1 MKQKNN
7 KYVITAIVGL
17 SAAFMMQML
26 WIVGGFQYTISKI
39 KSDVNEK
46 LEQALFTEA
55 EQRACLYLK
64 SIAVS
69 PSNSDKPDITYFETE
84 LNKETKSNISLP
96 KLKAILD
103 KSLPSDYSII
113 LYNNGKEHYYGGDN
127 RAIQL
132 SVKSAVFYTRTDQSQ
147 AIQIE
152 LTNPYSIFFEEL
164 GLLALA
170 SFLMLIITLLCIFKQ
185 VGIIRWQQNNAK
197 MKKIMTYSMIH
208 DIKTP
213 LSTIRLGLGALDH
226 EKIVND
232 PEKRTKYLQVI
243 STETQH
249 AYSLINRILTISK
262 SQAGKLELRKV
273 QVDMTNMLSKMEENF
288 KVNRLKN
295 VSFENHINCQYA
307 FADEEYLKEI
317 FYNLIDNSIKY
328 SDGDVT
334 IRISTDKVDKGVSIR
349 VRDNGIGIS
358 KADQKVIFDKYERA
372 SAAKRTFKKNGAPGF
387 GLGLTYV
394 FQVIDAHEGMIG
406 VESELGKYTEF
417 SIFLPDQ
424 KTSSGGGRE
433 DEELATLNQL
443 ETDASDSLDTNERI

>member
-1 MKQKNN
+1 MKQKKN
-7 KYVITAIVGL
+7 KYVIIAIVGL

-26 WIVGGFQYTISKI
+26 WIVSGFQYTISKI
-39 KSDVNEK
+39 KADVNEK

-226 EKIVND
+226 ERIAND
-232 PEKRTKYLQVI
+232 SEKRTKYLQVI

-273 QVDMTNMLSKMEENF
+273 QVDMTSMLSKMEENF

-349 VRDNGIGIS
+349 VKDNGIGIS

-372 SAAKRTFKKNGAPGF
+372 SAAKRTFKKKGAPGF

-406 VESELGKYTEF
+406 VESELGRYTEF

-424 KTSSGGGRE
+424 KT
-433 DEELATLNQL
+433 
-443 ETDASDSLDTNERI
+443 DSLDANERV

>member
-1 MKQKNN
+1 MHLEHLKEMKQKNN
-7 KYVITAIVGL
+7 KYVIIAIVGL

-249 AYSLINRILTISK
+249 AYCLINRILTISK
-262 SQAGKLELRKV
+262 SQAGKLELKKV
-273 QVDMTNMLSKMEENF
+273 QVDMTSMLSKMEENF

-406 VESELGKYTEF
+406 VESELGRYTEF

-424 KTSSGGGRE
+424 KT
-433 DEELATLNQL
+433 
-443 ETDASDSLDTNERI
+443 DSLDANERV

>member
-7 KYVITAIVGL
+7 KYVIIAIVGL

-262 SQAGKLELRKV
+262 SQAGKLELKKV
-273 QVDMTNMLSKMEENF
+273 QVDMTSMLSKMEENF
-288 KVNRLKN
+288 RVNRLKN

-372 SAAKRTFKKNGAPGF
+372 SAAKRTFKKKGAPGF

-424 KTSSGGGRE
+424 KTNSGEG
-433 DEELATLNQL
+433 DEELATLCQL
-443 ETDASDSLDTNERI
+443 ETDASDSLDADERV

>member
-170 SFLMLIITLLCIFKQ
+170 SFLMLTITLLCIFKQ

-262 SQAGKLELRKV
+262 SQAGKLELKKV
-273 QVDMTNMLSKMEENF
+273 QVDMTSMLSKMEENF
-288 KVNRLKN
+288 RVNRLKN

-372 SAAKRTFKKNGAPGF
+372 SAAKRTFKKKGAPGF

-424 KTSSGGGRE
+424 KT
-433 DEELATLNQL
+433 
-443 ETDASDSLDTNERI
+443 DSLDANERV

>member
-7 KYVITAIVGL
+7 KYVIIAIVGL

-170 SFLMLIITLLCIFKQ
+170 SFLMLTITLLCIFKQ

-226 EKIVND
+226 ERIAND
-232 PEKRTKYLQVI
+232 SEKRTKYLQVI

-262 SQAGKLELRKV
+262 SQAGKLELKKV
-273 QVDMTNMLSKMEENF
+273 QVDMTSMLSKMEENF
-288 KVNRLKN
+288 RVNRLKN

-406 VESELGKYTEF
+406 VESELGRYTEF

-424 KTSSGGGRE
+424 KT
-433 DEELATLNQL
+433 
-443 ETDASDSLDTNERI
+443 DSLDANERV

>member
-226 EKIVND
+226 ERIAND
-232 PEKRTKYLQVI
+232 SEKRTKYLQVI

-273 QVDMTNMLSKMEENF
+273 QVDMTSMLSKMEENF

-372 SAAKRTFKKNGAPGF
+372 SAAKRTFKKKGAPGF

-424 KTSSGGGRE
+424 KTSSGGG
-433 DEELATLNQL
+433 DEELATLCQL
-443 ETDASDSLDTNERI
+443 ETDASDSLDADERV

>member
-226 EKIVND
+226 ERIAND
-232 PEKRTKYLQVI
+232 SEKRTKYLQVI

-262 SQAGKLELRKV
+262 SQAGKLELKKV
-273 QVDMTNMLSKMEENF
+273 QVDMTSMLSKMEENF

-372 SAAKRTFKKNGAPGF
+372 SAAKRTFKKKGAPGF

-406 VESELGKYTEF
+406 VESELGRYTEF

-424 KTSSGGGRE
+424 KT
-433 DEELATLNQL
+433 
-443 ETDASDSLDTNERI
+443 DSLDANERV

>member
-170 SFLMLIITLLCIFKQ
+170 SFLMLTITLLCIFKQ

-262 SQAGKLELRKV
+262 SQAGKLELKKA
-273 QVDMTNMLSKMEENF
+273 QVDMTSMLSKMEENF

-424 KTSSGGGRE
+424 KTSSGGG
-433 DEELATLNQL
+433 DEELATLCQL
-443 ETDASDSLDTNERI
+443 ETDASDSLDADERV

>member
-1 MKQKNN
+1 MKQKKN
-7 KYVITAIVGL
+7 KYVIIAIVGL

-262 SQAGKLELRKV
+262 SQAGKLELKKV
-273 QVDMTNMLSKMEENF
+273 QVNMTSMLSKMEENF

-358 KADQKVIFDKYERA
+358 KADQKMIFDKYERA

-424 KTSSGGGRE
+424 KT
-433 DEELATLNQL
+433 
-443 ETDASDSLDTNERI
+443 DSLDADERV

>member
-7 KYVITAIVGL
+7 KYVIIAIVGL

-64 SIAVS
+64 SISVS

-170 SFLMLIITLLCIFKQ
+170 SFLMLTITLLCIFKQ

-226 EKIVND
+226 ERIAND
-232 PEKRTKYLQVI
+232 SEKRTKYLQVI

-262 SQAGKLELRKV
+262 SQAGKLELKKV
-273 QVDMTNMLSKMEENF
+273 QVDMTSMLSKMEENF

-349 VRDNGIGIS
+349 VKDNGIGIS

-372 SAAKRTFKKNGAPGF
+372 SAAKRTFKKKGAPGF

-406 VESELGKYTEF
+406 IESELGKYTEF

-424 KTSSGGGRE
+424 KTSSGGG
-433 DEELATLNQL
+433 DEELATLCQL
-443 ETDASDSLDTNERI
+443 ETDASDSLDADERV

>member
-1 MKQKNN
+1 MKQKKN
-7 KYVITAIVGL
+7 KYVIIAIVGL

-170 SFLMLIITLLCIFKQ
+170 SFLMLTITLLCIFKQ

-226 EKIVND
+226 ERIAND
-232 PEKRTKYLQVI
+232 SEKRTKYLQVI

-273 QVDMTNMLSKMEENF
+273 QVDMTSMLSKMEENF
-288 KVNRLKN
+288 RVNRLKN

-372 SAAKRTFKKNGAPGF
+372 SAAKRTFKKKGAPGF

-424 KTSSGGGRE
+424 KTSSGGG
-433 DEELATLNQL
+433 DEELATLCQL
-443 ETDASDSLDTNERI
+443 ETDASDSLDADERV

>member
-7 KYVITAIVGL
+7 KYVIIAIVGL

-132 SVKSAVFYTRTDQSQ
+132 SVKSAVVYTRTDQSQ

-226 EKIVND
+226 ERIAND
-232 PEKRTKYLQVI
+232 SEKRTKYLQVI

-262 SQAGKLELRKV
+262 SQAGKLELKKV
-273 QVDMTNMLSKMEENF
+273 QVDMTSMLSKMEENF
-288 KVNRLKN
+288 RVNRLKN

-406 VESELGKYTEF
+406 VESELGRYTEF

-424 KTSSGGGRE
+424 KT
-433 DEELATLNQL
+433 
-443 ETDASDSLDTNERI
+443 DSLDANERV

>member
-1 MKQKNN
+1 MKQKKN
-7 KYVITAIVGL
+7 KYVIIAIVGL

-26 WIVGGFQYTISKI
+26 WIVSGFQYTISKI
-39 KSDVNEK
+39 KADVNEK

-103 KSLPSDYSII
+103 KILPSDYSII

-262 SQAGKLELRKV
+262 SQAGKLELKKV
-273 QVDMTNMLSKMEENF
+273 QVNMTSMLSKMEENF

-295 VSFENHINCQYA
+295 VSFENYINCQYA

-372 SAAKRTFKKNGAPGF
+372 SAAKRTFKKKGAPGF

-424 KTSSGGGRE
+424 KTSSGGG
-433 DEELATLNQL
+433 DEELATLCQL
-443 ETDASDSLDTNERI
+443 ETDASDSLDANERV

>member
-7 KYVITAIVGL
+7 KYVIIAIVGL

-132 SVKSAVFYTRTDQSQ
+132 SVKSAVVYTRTDQSQ

-262 SQAGKLELRKV
+262 SQAGKLELKKV
-273 QVDMTNMLSKMEENF
+273 QVDMTSMLSKMEENF
-288 KVNRLKN
+288 RVNRLKN

-372 SAAKRTFKKNGAPGF
+372 SAAKRTFKKKGAPGF

-406 VESELGKYTEF
+406 VESELGRYTEF

-424 KTSSGGGRE
+424 KT
-433 DEELATLNQL
+433 
-443 ETDASDSLDTNERI
+443 DSLDANERV

>member
-1 MKQKNN
+1 M
-7 KYVITAIVGL
+7 
-17 SAAFMMQML
+17 
-26 WIVGGFQYTISKI
+26 
-39 KSDVNEK
+39 NEK

-226 EKIVND
+226 ERIAND
-232 PEKRTKYLQVI
+232 SEKRTKYLQVI

-262 SQAGKLELRKV
+262 SQAGKLELKKV
-273 QVDMTNMLSKMEENF
+273 QVDMTSMLSKMEENF
-288 KVNRLKN
+288 RVNRLKN

-372 SAAKRTFKKNGAPGF
+372 SAAKRTFKKKGAPGF
-387 GLGLTYV
+387 ELGLTYV

-406 VESELGKYTEF
+406 VESELGRYTEF

-424 KTSSGGGRE
+424 KT
-433 DEELATLNQL
+433 
-443 ETDASDSLDTNERI
+443 DSLDANERV

>member
-7 KYVITAIVGL
+7 KYVIIAIVGL

-170 SFLMLIITLLCIFKQ
+170 SFLMLTITLLCIFKQ

-262 SQAGKLELRKV
+262 SQAGKLELKKV
-273 QVDMTNMLSKMEENF
+273 QVDMTSMLSKMEENF

-406 VESELGKYTEF
+406 VESELGRYTEF

-424 KTSSGGGRE
+424 KT
-433 DEELATLNQL
+433 
-443 ETDASDSLDTNERI
+443 DSLDANERV

>member
-170 SFLMLIITLLCIFKQ
+170 SFLMLTITLLCIFKQ

-262 SQAGKLELRKV
+262 SQAGKLELKKA
-273 QVDMTNMLSKMEENF
+273 QVDMTSMLSKMEENF

-372 SAAKRTFKKNGAPGF
+372 SAAKRTFKKKGAPGF

-424 KTSSGGGRE
+424 KT
-433 DEELATLNQL
+433 
-443 ETDASDSLDTNERI
+443 DSLDANERV

>member
-170 SFLMLIITLLCIFKQ
+170 SFLMLTITLLCIFKQ

-226 EKIVND
+226 ERIAND
-232 PEKRTKYLQVI
+232 SEKRTKYLQVI

-262 SQAGKLELRKV
+262 SQAGKLELKKV
-273 QVDMTNMLSKMEENF
+273 QVDMTSMLSKMEENF

-328 SDGDVT
+328 SDGDIT

-372 SAAKRTFKKNGAPGF
+372 SAAKRTFKKKGAPGF

-406 VESELGKYTEF
+406 VESELGRYTEF

-424 KTSSGGGRE
+424 KT
-433 DEELATLNQL
+433 
-443 ETDASDSLDTNERI
+443 DSLDANERV

>member
-1 MKQKNN
+1 M
-7 KYVITAIVGL
+7 
-17 SAAFMMQML
+17 
-26 WIVGGFQYTISKI
+26 
-39 KSDVNEK
+39 NEK

-226 EKIVND
+226 ERIAND
-232 PEKRTKYLQVI
+232 SEKRTKYLQVI

-262 SQAGKLELRKV
+262 SQAGKLELKKV
-273 QVDMTNMLSKMEENF
+273 QVDMTSMLSKMEENF

-372 SAAKRTFKKNGAPGF
+372 SAAKRTFKKKGAPGF
-387 GLGLTYV
+387 ELGLTYV

-406 VESELGKYTEF
+406 VESELGRYTEF

-424 KTSSGGGRE
+424 KT
-433 DEELATLNQL
+433 
-443 ETDASDSLDTNERI
+443 DSLDANERV

>member
-262 SQAGKLELRKV
+262 SQAGKLELKKV
-273 QVDMTNMLSKMEENF
+273 QVDMTSMLSKMEENF

-349 VRDNGIGIS
+349 VKDNGIGIS

-372 SAAKRTFKKNGAPGF
+372 SAAKRTFKKKGAPGF

-406 VESELGKYTEF
+406 VESELGRYTEF

-424 KTSSGGGRE
+424 KT
-433 DEELATLNQL
+433 
-443 ETDASDSLDTNERI
+443 DSLDANERV

>member
-132 SVKSAVFYTRTDQSQ
+132 SVKSAVVYTRTDQSQ

-226 EKIVND
+226 ERIAND
-232 PEKRTKYLQVI
+232 SEKRTKYLQVI
-243 STETQH
+243 STETLH

-273 QVDMTNMLSKMEENF
+273 QVDMTSMLSKMEENF

-406 VESELGKYTEF
+406 VESELGRYTEF

-424 KTSSGGGRE
+424 KT
-433 DEELATLNQL
+433 
-443 ETDASDSLDTNERI
+443 DSLDANERV

>member
-1 MKQKNN
+1 MKQKKN
-7 KYVITAIVGL
+7 KYVIIAIVGL

-226 EKIVND
+226 EQIAND
-232 PEKRTKYLQVI
+232 SEKRTKYLQVI

-273 QVDMTNMLSKMEENF
+273 QVDMTSMLSKMEENF
-288 KVNRLKN
+288 RVNRLKN

-372 SAAKRTFKKNGAPGF
+372 SAAKRTFKKKGAPGF

-424 KTSSGGGRE
+424 KTSSGGG
-433 DEELATLNQL
+433 DEELATLCQL
-443 ETDASDSLDTNERI
+443 ETDASDSLDADERV

>member
-262 SQAGKLELRKV
+262 SQAGKLELKKV
-273 QVDMTNMLSKMEENF
+273 QVDMTSMLSKMEENF
-288 KVNRLKN
+288 RVNRLKN

-372 SAAKRTFKKNGAPGF
+372 SAAKRTFKKKGAPGF

-424 KTSSGGGRE
+424 KTSSGGG
-433 DEELATLNQL
+433 DEELATLCQL
-443 ETDASDSLDTNERI
+443 ETDASDSLDADERV

>member
-1 MKQKNN
+1 MKQKKN
-7 KYVITAIVGL
+7 KYVIIAIVGL

-26 WIVGGFQYTISKI
+26 WIVSGFQYTISKI
-39 KSDVNEK
+39 KADVNEK

-103 KSLPSDYSII
+103 KILPSDYSII

-243 STETQH
+243 STEAQH

-273 QVDMTNMLSKMEENF
+273 QVDMTSMLSKMEENF
-288 KVNRLKN
+288 RVNRLKN

-372 SAAKRTFKKNGAPGF
+372 SAAKRTFKKKGAPGF

-424 KTSSGGGRE
+424 KTNSGGG
-433 DEELATLNQL
+433 DEELATLCQL
-443 ETDASDSLDTNERI
+443 ETDASDSLDANERV

>member
-7 KYVITAIVGL
+7 KYVIIAIVGL

-226 EKIVND
+226 ERIAND
-232 PEKRTKYLQVI
+232 SEKRTKYLQVI

-273 QVDMTNMLSKMEENF
+273 QVDMTSMLSKMEENF

-372 SAAKRTFKKNGAPGF
+372 SAAKRTFKKKGAPGF

-424 KTSSGGGRE
+424 KTSSGGG
-433 DEELATLNQL
+433 
-443 ETDASDSLDTNERI
+443 

>member
-1 MKQKNN
+1 MKQKKN
-7 KYVITAIVGL
+7 KYVIIAIVGL

-262 SQAGKLELRKV
+262 SQAGKLELKKV
-273 QVDMTNMLSKMEENF
+273 QVDMTSMLSKMEENF
-288 KVNRLKN
+288 RVNRLKN

-372 SAAKRTFKKNGAPGF
+372 SAAKRTFKKKGAPGF

-424 KTSSGGGRE
+424 KT
-433 DEELATLNQL
+433 
-443 ETDASDSLDTNERI
+443 DSLDANERV

>member
-1 MKQKNN
+1 MKQKKN
-7 KYVITAIVGL
+7 KYVIIAIVGL

-26 WIVGGFQYTISKI
+26 WIVSGFQYTISKI
-39 KSDVNEK
+39 KADVNEK

-103 KSLPSDYSII
+103 KILPSDYSII

-132 SVKSAVFYTRTDQSQ
+132 SVKSAVVYTRTDQSQ

-262 SQAGKLELRKV
+262 SQAGKLELKKV
-273 QVDMTNMLSKMEENF
+273 QVNMTSMLSKMEENF
-288 KVNRLKN
+288 RVNRLKN

-372 SAAKRTFKKNGAPGF
+372 SAAKRTFKKKGAPGF

-424 KTSSGGGRE
+424 KT
-433 DEELATLNQL
+433 
-443 ETDASDSLDTNERI
+443 DSLDADERV

>member
-1 MKQKNN
+1 MKQKKN
-7 KYVITAIVGL
+7 KYVIIAIVGL

-26 WIVGGFQYTISKI
+26 WIVSGFQYTISKI
-39 KSDVNEK
+39 KADVNEK

-84 LNKETKSNISLP
+84 LNKETKSNISLS

-226 EKIVND
+226 ERIAND
-232 PEKRTKYLQVI
+232 SEKRTKYLQVI

-273 QVDMTNMLSKMEENF
+273 QVDMTSMLSKMEENF
-288 KVNRLKN
+288 RVNRLKN

-372 SAAKRTFKKNGAPGF
+372 SAAKRTFKKKGAPGF

-424 KTSSGGGRE
+424 KT
-433 DEELATLNQL
+433 
-443 ETDASDSLDTNERI
+443 DSLDADERV

>member
-17 SAAFMMQML
+17 STAFMMQML
-26 WIVGGFQYTISKI
+26 WIVSGFQYTISKI
-39 KSDVNEK
+39 KADVDEK
-46 LEQALFTEA
+46 LEQALFNEA

-84 LNKETKSNISLP
+84 LNKETKSNISLS

-113 LYNNGKEHYYGGDN
+113 LYNNGKEHYHGGEN
-127 RAIQL
+127 RAFQL
-132 SVKSAVFYTRTDQSQ
+132 SVKSTVLYTRTDQSQ

-164 GLLALA
+164 GLLAIA
-170 SFLMLIITLLCIFKQ
+170 SFLMLIITVLCIFKQ
-185 VGIIRWQQNNAK
+185 GSIILWQQNNAK

-262 SQAGKLELRKV
+262 SQAGKLELKKV
-273 QVDMTNMLSKMEENF
+273 QVDITNMLSKMEENF

-349 VRDNGIGIS
+349 VKDNGIGIS

-424 KTSSGGGRE
+424 KTSSGGDCLKTHSGQ
-433 DEELATLNQL
+433 NV
-443 ETDASDSLDTNERI
+443 S

>member
-132 SVKSAVFYTRTDQSQ
+132 SVKSAVSYTRTDQSQ

-273 QVDMTNMLSKMEENF
+273 QVDMTSMLSKMEENF

-372 SAAKRTFKKNGAPGF
+372 SAAKRTFKKKGAPGF

-406 VESELGKYTEF
+406 VESELGRYTEF

-424 KTSSGGGRE
+424 KT
-433 DEELATLNQL
+433 
-443 ETDASDSLDTNERI
+443 DSLDANERV

>member
-7 KYVITAIVGL
+7 KYVIIAIVGL

-132 SVKSAVFYTRTDQSQ
+132 SVKSAVVYTRTDQSQ

-226 EKIVND
+226 ERIAND
-232 PEKRTKYLQVI
+232 SEKRTKYLQVI

-262 SQAGKLELRKV
+262 SQAGKLELKKV
-273 QVDMTNMLSKMEENF
+273 QVDMTSMLSKMEENF

-406 VESELGKYTEF
+406 VESELGRYTEF

-424 KTSSGGGRE
+424 KT
-433 DEELATLNQL
+433 
-443 ETDASDSLDTNERI
+443 DSLDANERV

>member
-1 MKQKNN
+1 MKQKKN
-7 KYVITAIVGL
+7 KYVIIAIVGL

-262 SQAGKLELRKV
+262 SQAGKLELKKA
-273 QVDMTNMLSKMEENF
+273 QVDMTSMLSKMEENF

-424 KTSSGGGRE
+424 KT
-433 DEELATLNQL
+433 
-443 ETDASDSLDTNERI
+443 DSLDANERV

>member
-1 MKQKNN
+1 MKQKKN
-7 KYVITAIVGL
+7 KYVIIAIVGL

-26 WIVGGFQYTISKI
+26 WIVSGFQYTISKI
-39 KSDVNEK
+39 KADVNEK

-103 KSLPSDYSII
+103 KILPSDYSII

-273 QVDMTNMLSKMEENF
+273 QVDMTSMLSKMEENF
-288 KVNRLKN
+288 RVNRLKN

-372 SAAKRTFKKNGAPGF
+372 SAAKRTFKKKGAPGF

-394 FQVIDAHEGMIG
+394 FQVMDAHEGMIG

-424 KTSSGGGRE
+424 KT
-433 DEELATLNQL
+433 
-443 ETDASDSLDTNERI
+443 DSLDADERV

>member
-103 KSLPSDYSII
+103 KILPSDYSII

-226 EKIVND
+226 ERIAND
-232 PEKRTKYLQVI
+232 SEKRTKYLQVI

-262 SQAGKLELRKV
+262 SQAGKLELKKV
-273 QVDMTNMLSKMEENF
+273 QVDMTSMLSKMEENF

-372 SAAKRTFKKNGAPGF
+372 SAAKRTFKKKGAPGF

-406 VESELGKYTEF
+406 VESELGRYTEF

-424 KTSSGGGRE
+424 KT
-433 DEELATLNQL
+433 
-443 ETDASDSLDTNERI
+443 DSLDANERV

>member
-1 MKQKNN
+1 MKQKKT
-7 KYVITAIVGL
+7 KYVIIAIVGL

-226 EKIVND
+226 ERIAND
-232 PEKRTKYLQVI
+232 SEKRTKYLQVI

-262 SQAGKLELRKV
+262 SQAGKLELKKV
-273 QVDMTNMLSKMEENF
+273 QVDMTSMLSKMEENF
-288 KVNRLKN
+288 RVNRLKN

-349 VRDNGIGIS
+349 VKDNGIGIS

-372 SAAKRTFKKNGAPGF
+372 SAAKRTFKKKGAPGF

-424 KTSSGGGRE
+424 KTSSGGG
-433 DEELATLNQL
+433 DEELATLCQL
-443 ETDASDSLDTNERI
+443 ETNTSDSLDADERV

>member
-26 WIVGGFQYTISKI
+26 WIVSGFQYTISKI
-39 KSDVNEK
+39 KADVDEK
-46 LEQALFTEA
+46 LEQALFNEA

-113 LYNNGKEHYYGGDN
+113 LYNNGKEHYYCGDTCF
-127 RAIQL
+127 QL
-132 SVKSAVFYTRTDQSQ
+132 SVKSSVLYTRTDQSQ

-164 GLLALA
+164 GLLAIA
-170 SFLMLIITLLCIFKQ
+170 SFLMLIITVLCIFKQ
-185 VGIIRWQQNNAK
+185 VSIILWQQNNAK

-226 EKIVND
+226 ERIAND
-232 PEKRTKYLQVI
+232 SEKRTKYLQVI

-273 QVDMTNMLSKMEENF
+273 QVGMTNMLSKMEENF

-295 VSFENHINCQYA
+295 VCFENYINCQYA

-328 SDGDVT
+328 SEGDVT

-424 KTSSGGGRE
+424 KTSSGGG

>member
-7 KYVITAIVGL
+7 KYVIIAIVGL

-132 SVKSAVFYTRTDQSQ
+132 SVKSSVFYTRTDQSQ

-170 SFLMLIITLLCIFKQ
+170 SFLMLTITLLCIFKQ

-262 SQAGKLELRKV
+262 SQAGKLELKKV
-273 QVDMTNMLSKMEENF
+273 QVDMTSMLSKMEENF

-406 VESELGKYTEF
+406 VESELGRYTEF

-424 KTSSGGGRE
+424 KT
-433 DEELATLNQL
+433 
-443 ETDASDSLDTNERI
+443 DSLDANERV

>member
-1 MKQKNN
+1 MKQKKN
-7 KYVITAIVGL
+7 KYVIIAIVGL

-262 SQAGKLELRKV
+262 SQAGKLELKKA
-273 QVDMTNMLSKMEENF
+273 QVDMTSMLSKMEENF

-424 KTSSGGGRE
+424 KTSSGGG
-433 DEELATLNQL
+433 DEELATLCQL
-443 ETDASDSLDTNERI
+443 ETDASDSLDADERV